1 MVRHLLGVVA
11 CLALGYFG
19 VVAGARVPILA
30 DAAYGFHALGHLLS
44 WFLPPTYA
52 AMMGS
57 LLQVLL
63 PLGLAGYFL
72 LFHRDL
78 LGVSLMLGW
87 AGVSAGETSAYI
99 ADAVVQTVIPGPG
112 HTGHDWAIA
121 LTALGKMGAV
131 DELAFMV
138 QVLAIVCILV
148 GMGVAAW
155 GAVKAMLEHETVTKA
170 DIYLERRPTFGAA
183 DYSQW
188 SREQPTHE
196 PPAPPAAG
204 F

>member
-1 MVRHLLGVVA
+1 MVRHLLGVAV

-19 VVAGARVPILA
+19 VVAGVRIPILA
-30 DAAYGFHALGHLLS
+30 DASYGFHALGHLLS
-44 WFLPPTYA
+44 WFLSPTYA

-57 LLQVLL
+57 LVQVLL

-99 ADAVVQTVIPGPG
+99 ADAVVQTITPGPG

-121 LTALGKMGAV
+121 LTSLGRMGAV

-138 QVLAIVCILV
+138 QALAIVCILV

-155 GAVKAMLEHETVTKA
+155 GAVKAMLEHDNLTKA

-183 DYSQW
+183 DYNQW

-196 PPAPPAAG
+196 PPAPPAAD